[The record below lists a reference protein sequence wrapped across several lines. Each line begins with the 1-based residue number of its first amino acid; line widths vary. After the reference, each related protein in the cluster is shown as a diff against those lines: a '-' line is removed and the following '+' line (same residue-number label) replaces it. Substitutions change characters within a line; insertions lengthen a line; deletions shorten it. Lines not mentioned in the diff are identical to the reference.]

1 MAGPSTGLY
10 FFLKEVAMTIYISQG
25 RYTREAIQGM
35 IERPEDRAEAVEKLC
50 KAVGAKLLNHYI
62 TFGEYDFLV
71 ILEAEGPMTDT
82 MGAML
87 AVASTGT
94 VTDLKTTIAVRS
106 SEAMKAMEKAKT
118 AMKDFR
124 PAGQR
129 R

>member
-1 MAGPSTGLY
+1 MAGPSPGLY

-106 SEAMKAMEKAKT
+106 GEAMKAMEKAKT

>member
-1 MAGPSTGLY
+1 
-10 FFLKEVAMTIYISQG
+10 MTIYISQG

-35 IERPEDRAEAVEKLC
+35 INSPEDRAEAVEKLC
-50 KAVGAKLLNHYI
+50 KSVGAKLINHYI
-62 TFGEYDFLV
+62 TFGDYDFVV
-71 ILEAEGPMTDT
+71 ILESDGPVTDA
-82 MGAML
+82 MGALL
-87 AVASTGT
+87 AAAATGG
-94 VTDLKTTIAVRS
+94 VTDLKTTIAIRS

>member
-1 MAGPSTGLY
+1 
-10 FFLKEVAMTIYISQG
+10 
-25 RYTREAIQGM
+25 
-35 IERPEDRAEAVEKLC
+35 
-50 KAVGAKLLNHYI
+50 
-62 TFGEYDFLV
+62 
-71 ILEAEGPMTDT
+71 

-106 SEAMKAMEKAKT
+106 SEAMKAMDKAKT

>member
-1 MAGPSTGLY
+1 
-10 FFLKEVAMTIYISQG
+10 MTIFISQG

-50 KAVGAKLLNHYI
+50 KAVGAKLINHYI
-62 TFGEYDFLV
+62 TFGEYDFIV
-71 ILEAEGPMTDT
+71 ILEADGPVTDA
-82 MGAML
+82 MGALL
-87 AVASTGT
+87 AAAATGG
-94 VTDLKTTIAVRS
+94 VTDMKTTIAVRS
-106 SEAMKAMEKAKT
+106 NEAMKAMDKART